1 MPCRAR
7 PSVRE
12 VGLGVRNR
20 GRILAVATDQHWLAV
35 DDSAQ
40 LALLDQLV
48 LQDQESSLVEA
59 YGWHG
64 HEDYFPP
71 DISRDG
77 YRHINWRLLLR
88 TWTAQEYVEVVLIE
102 CAYIIGSWLSSP
114 YFRGRVDSLRRV
126 ELYGAGDETR
136 VRCARLVYR
145 VHPPGS
151 GVTGGYVASQVA
163 TARGQATAD

>member
-1 MPCRAR
+1 M
-7 PSVRE
+7 
-12 VGLGVRNR
+12 
-20 GRILAVATDQHWLAV
+20 ATDQHWLAV

-88 TWTAQEYVEVVLIE
+88 TWTAQEYVEVV
-102 CAYIIGSWLSSP
+102 A
-114 YFRGRVDSLRRV
+114 D
-126 ELYGAGDETR
+126 R
-136 VRCARLVYR
+136 VR
-145 VHPPGS
+145 VHHRQLAVVALFPWPGRF
-151 GVTGGYVASQVA
+151 ASSCRAVWG
-163 TARGQATAD
+163 R